1 MIPSDP
7 HAGAMHF
14 AHYRD
19 QHIVAG
25 GGLDI
30 SHASGRDFSMSETAT
45 PSLGELGQISFVVS
59 DLERAVKFLRDQ
71 VG

>member
-1 MIPSDP
+1 
-7 HAGAMHF
+7 
-14 AHYRD
+14 
-19 QHIVAG
+19 
-25 GGLDI
+25 
-30 SHASGRDFSMSETAT
+30 MSETAT